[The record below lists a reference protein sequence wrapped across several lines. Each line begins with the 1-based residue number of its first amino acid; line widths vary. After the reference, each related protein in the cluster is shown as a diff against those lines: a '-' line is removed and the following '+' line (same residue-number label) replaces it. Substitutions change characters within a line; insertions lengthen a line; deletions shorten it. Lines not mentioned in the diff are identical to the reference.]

1 MAPILAPSGDSDFLR
16 TRRRRRGSGAPR
28 RIPLVP
34 EPLPL
39 HPRAAA
45 PTGPPPGPAQ
55 ELRARRDGVAAALGE
70 TAWTEGVRA
79 LFPLAASAT
88 MELTGAAVSDA
99 DREAAAGAVVPPG
112 VRSGVLG
119 PPMAALAH
127 LSEAAARDRN
137 PTRQLAAEVHALATS
152 APAPSRFRLEQI
164 EPQFAGAGLSPPQ
177 TIAVRLDDL
186 LEWIAGGSG
195 SDLETAPRAALFF
208 ARFLEI
214 SPFPR
219 ANFRAAHLL
228 LTFFALADR
237 QPPIWFEV
245 ADAAGIRRDVS
256 RAFRFDT
263 APLTERIERA
273 LRRSLDEVAGPS

>member
-1 MAPILAPSGDSDFLR
+1 M
-16 TRRRRRGSGAPR
+16 
-28 RIPLVP
+28 P

-99 DREAAAGAVVPPG
+99 DREAAAGAFVPPG
-112 VRSGVLG
+112 VRSGVLPGVLPGVPPGVLG

>member
-1 MAPILAPSGDSDFLR
+1 M
-16 TRRRRRGSGAPR
+16 
-28 RIPLVP
+28 P

-99 DREAAAGAVVPPG
+99 DREAAAGAVVRSGVLSGVLPG
-112 VRSGVLG
+112 VLPGVLG